1 MSGARS
7 LDSAIPGSLDPFQ
20 ELMLYALL
28 TPLRETYGPLN
39 LIKYIT
45 FRAAAA
51 GALSILLV
59 LLLGPSLIRL
69 IRRLN
74 IGQNIR
80 DEVPESHKGKAGTP
94 TMGGVLILA
103 AGIVAVLLFADL
115 RNRQIQLGL
124 LVAVSLGLLGFI
136 DDYVKVRLRKPR
148 GLSKTAKLV
157 SQLALAFI
165 VGAVLYFI
173 PVDPA
178 NRSTTNVL
186 LFKNVIV
193 QFGWLYIPFVMFV
206 IVSASNAVNLA
217 DGLDGLAAGL
227 VTIALGSY
235 AVLSYVSGHYRLAQ
249 YLNITFIPTGGEMTV
264 FCLALVGACLG
275 FMWFNAY
282 PAQVFMGDTGS
293 LPLGGILGLAAILCK
308 HEMLLPIVGGV
319 LVMETGSTLLQI
331 GYFHATG
338 GKRLFRMAP
347 LHHHFELAGWSE
359 PQVVTRFMILAVLF
373 GLGALATLKIR

>member
-1 MSGARS
+1 
-7 LDSAIPGSLDPFQ
+7 
-20 ELMLYALL
+20 MLYALL
-28 TPLRETYGPLN
+28 MSWRDSFGPLN
-39 LIKYIT
+39 IVRYIT
-45 FRAAAA
+45 VRAAAA
-51 GALSILLV
+51 GGLAIVLV
-59 LLLGPSLIRL
+59 LLLGPALIRFV
-69 IRRLN
+69 RRLN
-74 IGQNIR
+74 IGQNVR
-80 DEVPESHKGKAGTP
+80 EEVPESHKGKAGTP
-94 TMGGVLILA
+94 TMGGVLILV

-124 LVAVSLGLLGFI
+124 LVATWLGLLGFI
-136 DDYVKVRLRKPR
+136 DDYVKVRLRRPR

-157 SQLALAFI
+157 SQFALAFF

-186 LFKNVIV
+186 LFKNVVV
-193 QFGWLYIPFVMFV
+193 QFGWFYIPFVMLV
-206 IVSASNAVNLA
+206 MVSASNAVNLA

-227 VTIALGSY
+227 VIIALGSY
-235 AVLSYVSGHYRLAQ
+235 GVLTYVSGHYKLAQ
-249 YLNITFIPTGGEMTV
+249 YLNVMFVPTGGEMTI
-264 FCLALVGACLG
+264 FCLAIVGACMG
-275 FMWFNAY
+275 FLWFNAW

-308 HEMLLPIVGGV
+308 HETLLPIVGGV

-331 GYFHATG
+331 VWFHATG

-347 LHHHFELAGWSE
+347 LHHHFELVGWSE

-373 GLGALATLKIR
+373 GLAALGTLKIR

>member
-1 MSGARS
+1 V
-7 LDSAIPGSLDPFQ
+7 
-20 ELMLYALL
+20 LYAWLMS
-28 TPLRETYGPLN
+28 LRDAFGPLN
-39 LIKYIT
+39 IVRYIT
-45 FRAAAA
+45 VRAAAA
-51 GALSILLV
+51 GGLAIVLV
-59 LLLGPSLIRL
+59 LLLGPPLIRL
-69 IRRLN
+69 VRRLN
-74 IGQNIR
+74 IGQNVR
-80 DEVPESHKGKAGTP
+80 DEVPQSHKGKAGTP

-103 AGIVAVLLFADL
+103 AGIIAVLLFADL

-124 LVAVSLGLLGFI
+124 LVATWLGLLGFI
-136 DDYVKVRLRKPR
+136 DDYVKVRLRRPR
-148 GLSKTAKLV
+148 GLSKTVKLV
-157 SQLALAFI
+157 SQFALSFF

-193 QFGWLYIPFVMFV
+193 QFGWFYIPFVMLV
-206 IVSASNAVNLA
+206 MVSASNAVNLA
-217 DGLDGLAAGL
+217 DGIDGLAAGL
-227 VTIALGSY
+227 VIVALGSY
-235 AVLSYVSGHYRLAQ
+235 GVLTYVSGHYKLAQ
-249 YLNITFIPTGGEMTV
+249 YLNVMFVPTGGEMTI
-264 FCLALVGACLG
+264 FCLAIVGACMG
-275 FMWFNAY
+275 FLWFNAW

-308 HEMLLPIVGGV
+308 HEILLPIVGGV

-331 GYFHATG
+331 AWFHATG

-373 GLGALATLKIR
+373 GLAALGTLKIR

>member
-1 MSGARS
+1 
-7 LDSAIPGSLDPFQ
+7 
-20 ELMLYALL
+20 MLYALL
-28 TPLRETYGPLN
+28 VPLRDAFRPLN
-39 LIKYIT
+39 LFKYIT

-51 GALSILLV
+51 GAVGILLV
-59 LLLGPSLIRL
+59 LLLGPVMIRL
-69 IRRLN
+69 VRRLN
-74 IGQNIR
+74 IGQNVR
-80 DEVPESHKGKAGTP
+80 EEVPQTHRAKAGTP
-94 TMGGVLILA
+94 TMGGLLILA
-103 AGIVAVLLFADL
+103 AGVVAVLLFGDL
-115 RNRQIQLGL
+115 GNRQIQLGL
-124 LVAVSLGLLGFI
+124 LTVVWLGALGFA
-136 DDYVKVRLRKPR
+136 DDYVKVKLHKPR
-148 GLSKTAKLV
+148 GLSKTVKLV
-157 SQLALAFI
+157 AQLALALF
-165 VGAVLYFI
+165 VGAVLYFV

-186 LFKNVIV
+186 LLKNVVV
-193 QFGWLYIPFVMFV
+193 QFSWLYIPFVMFV

-227 VTIALGSY
+227 MTIALGSY
-235 AVLSYVSGHYRLAQ
+235 AVLCYVSGHIRLAQ

-293 LPLGGILGLAAILCK
+293 LPLGGLLGLVAILCK
-308 HEMLLPIVGGV
+308 HEMLLPIIGGV
-319 LVMETGSTLLQI
+319 LVMETGSTILQI
-331 GYFHATG
+331 GYFRATK

>member
-1 MSGARS
+1 V
-7 LDSAIPGSLDPFQ
+7 
-20 ELMLYALL
+20 LYALL

-39 LIKYIT
+39 LIRYIT

-80 DEVPESHKGKAGTP
+80 NEVPESHKGKAGTP

-124 LVAVSLGLLGFI
+124 LVAVALGLLGFI
-136 DDYVKVRLRKPR
+136 DDYIKVRLRKPR

-157 SQLALAFI
+157 SQFGLAFV

-249 YLNITFIPTGGEMTV
+249 YLNIMFIPTGGEMTV

-373 GLGALATLKIR
+373 GLGAMATLKIR

>member
-1 MSGARS
+1 
-7 LDSAIPGSLDPFQ
+7 
-20 ELMLYALL
+20 MLYSLL
-28 TPLRETYGPLN
+28 WPLRDSFGPLN
-39 LIKYIT
+39 LFKYIT

-51 GALSILLV
+51 GAVAIVLV
-59 LLLGPSLIRL
+59 LLLGPALIRL
-69 IRRLN
+69 VRRLN
-74 IGQNIR
+74 IGQNVR

-94 TMGGVLILA
+94 TMGGLLILA

-124 LVAVSLGLLGFI
+124 IVAAWLGLLGFV

-148 GLSKTAKLV
+148 GLSKTLKLLG
-157 SQLALAFI
+157 QFGLAFL
-165 VGAVLYFI
+165 VGAVLYFV

-186 LFKNVIV
+186 LFKNIVV
-193 QFGWLYIPFVMFV
+193 QFGWFYIPFVMLV
-206 IVSASNAVNLA
+206 MVSASNAVNLA

-227 VTIALGSY
+227 VTVALGCY
-235 AVLSYVSGHYRLAQ
+235 AVLCYVSGHYKLAQ
-249 YLNITFIPTGGEMTV
+249 YLNIMFIPTGGELTIL
-264 FCLALVGACLG
+264 CLALVGACLG
-275 FMWFNAY
+275 FLWFNAW

-293 LPLGGILGLAAILCK
+293 LPLGGLLGLAAILCK
-308 HEMLLPIVGGV
+308 HEMLLPIAGGV

-331 GYFHATG
+331 GYYHLTG

-347 LHHHFELAGWSE
+347 LHHHYELAGWSE

-373 GLGALATLKIR
+373 ALAALATLKIR

>member
-1 MSGARS
+1 
-7 LDSAIPGSLDPFQ
+7 
-20 ELMLYALL
+20 MLYALL
-28 TPLRETYGPLN
+28 VPLRDAFRPLN
-39 LIKYIT
+39 LFKYIT

-51 GALSILLV
+51 GAVGILLV
-59 LLLGPSLIRL
+59 LLLGPVMIRL
-69 IRRLN
+69 VRRLN
-74 IGQNIR
+74 IGQNVR
-80 DEVPESHKGKAGTP
+80 EEVPQTHRAKAGTP
-94 TMGGVLILA
+94 TMGGLLILA
-103 AGIVAVLLFADL
+103 AGVVAVLLFGDL
-115 RNRQIQLGL
+115 GNRQIQLGL
-124 LVAVSLGLLGFI
+124 LTVVWLGALGFA
-136 DDYVKVRLRKPR
+136 DDYVKVKLHKPR
-148 GLSKTAKLV
+148 GLSKTVKLV
-157 SQLALAFI
+157 AQLALALF
-165 VGAVLYFI
+165 VGAVLYFV

-186 LFKNVIV
+186 LLKNVVV
-193 QFGWLYIPFVMFV
+193 QFSWLYIPFVMFV

-227 VTIALGSY
+227 MTIALGSY
-235 AVLSYVSGHYRLAQ
+235 AVLCYVSGHIRLAQ

-264 FCLALVGACLG
+264 FCLAMVGACLG

-293 LPLGGILGLAAILCK
+293 LPLGGLLGLVAILCK
-308 HEMLLPIVGGV
+308 HEMLLPIIGGV
-319 LVMETGSTLLQI
+319 LVMETGSTILQI
-331 GYFHATG
+331 GYFRATK

>member
-1 MSGARS
+1 
-7 LDSAIPGSLDPFQ
+7 
-20 ELMLYALL
+20 MLYALL

-69 IRRLN
+69 IRWLN

-124 LVAVSLGLLGFI
+124 LVAVSLGLLGFV

-157 SQLALAFI
+157 SQFALAFI

-249 YLNITFIPTGGEMTV
+249 YLNIMFIPTGGEMTV

-308 HEMLLPIVGGV
+308 HEVLLPIVGGV

-373 GLGALATLKIR
+373 ALGAMATLKIR

>member
-1 MSGARS
+1 
-7 LDSAIPGSLDPFQ
+7 
-20 ELMLYALL
+20 MLYQLL
-28 TPLRETYGPLN
+28 WPLRESFGPLN
-39 LIKYIT
+39 LVKYIT

-51 GALSILLV
+51 GALAIVLV
-59 LLLGPSLIRL
+59 LVLGPAVIRL
-69 IRRLN
+69 VRRLN

-94 TMGGVLILA
+94 TMGGLLILA

-124 LVAVSLGLLGFI
+124 LTACWLGLLGFV
-136 DDYVKVRLRKPR
+136 DDYVKVRLKKPR
-148 GLSKTAKLV
+148 GLSKTVKLV
-157 SQLALAFI
+157 GQFGLAFF

-186 LFKNVIV
+186 LFKNIVV
-193 QFGWLYIPFVMFV
+193 QFGWFYVPFVMLV
-206 IVSASNAVNLA
+206 IVSTSNAVNLA

-227 VTIALGSY
+227 VTVALGSY
-235 AVLSYVSGHYRLAQ
+235 AVLSYVSGHYKLAQ
-249 YLNITFIPTGGEMTV
+249 YLNVMFIPTGGEMTI
-264 FCLALVGACLG
+264 FCLAMVGACMG
-275 FMWFNAY
+275 FLWFNAW

-308 HEMLLPIVGGV
+308 HEILLPIVGGV
-319 LVMETGSTLLQI
+319 FVMETGSTLLQI
-331 GYFHATG
+331 GYFHATA
-338 GKRLFRMAP
+338 GKRLFKMAP

-373 GLGALATLKIR
+373 ALAALATLKIR

>member
-1 MSGARS
+1 
-7 LDSAIPGSLDPFQ
+7 
-20 ELMLYALL
+20 MLYALL

-124 LVAVSLGLLGFI
+124 LVAVTLGLLGFI
-136 DDYVKVRLRKPR
+136 DDYIKVRLRKPR

-157 SQLALAFI
+157 SQFGLAFV

-249 YLNITFIPTGGEMTV
+249 YLNIMFIPTGGEMTV

-373 GLGALATLKIR
+373 ALGAMATLKIR

>member
-1 MSGARS
+1 VLYLLLMSLSESFR
-7 LDSAIPGSLDPFQ
+7 
-20 ELMLYALL
+20 
-28 TPLRETYGPLN
+28 PLHVL
-39 LIKYIT
+39 KYIT

-51 GALSILLV
+51 GGLAIILV

-69 IRRLN
+69 VRRLN
-74 IGQNIR
+74 IGQNVR
-80 DEVPESHKGKAGTP
+80 DEVPESHRGKAGTP

-103 AGIVAVLLFADL
+103 AGIIAVLLFADI

-124 LVAVSLGLLGFI
+124 LVAFWLGLLGFL

-148 GLSKTAKLV
+148 GISKTVKLV
-157 SQLALAFI
+157 AQFGLAFF

-186 LFKNVIV
+186 LFKNIIV
-193 QFGWLYIPFVMFV
+193 QFGWFYIPFVMLV
-206 IVSASNAVNLA
+206 MVSASNAVNLA

-227 VTIALGSY
+227 VVIAMGSY
-235 AVLSYVSGHYRLAQ
+235 AVLSYVSGNFKLAQ
-249 YLNITFIPTGGEMTV
+249 YLNIMFVPTGGEMTV
-264 FCLALVGACLG
+264 FCLAVVGSCLG
-275 FMWFNAY
+275 FLWFNCW

-293 LPLGGILGLAAILCK
+293 LPLGGLLGLAAILCK
-308 HEMLLPIVGGV
+308 HEILLPIVGGV

-331 GYFHATG
+331 AWFHTTN

-347 LHHHFELAGWSE
+347 LHHHFELKGWSE

-373 GLGALATLKIR
+373 GLAALGTLKIR

>member
-1 MSGARS
+1 
-7 LDSAIPGSLDPFQ
+7 
-20 ELMLYALL
+20 MLYSLL
-28 TPLRETYGPLN
+28 MSLRHSFGPLN
-39 LIKYIT
+39 VMKYIT

-51 GALSILLV
+51 GGLAIVLV

-69 IRRLN
+69 VRRLN

-103 AGIVAVLLFADL
+103 AGIIAVLLFADL

-124 LVAVSLGLLGFI
+124 LVVTWLGLLGFV

-148 GLSKTAKLV
+148 GLSKTVKLV
-157 SQLALAFI
+157 SQFGLALF

-186 LFKNVIV
+186 LYKNVIV
-193 QFGWLYIPFVMFV
+193 QFGWFYIPFVMLV

-227 VTIALGSY
+227 VIIALASY
-235 AVLSYVSGHYRLAQ
+235 AVLSYVSGHYKLAQ
-249 YLNITFIPTGGEMTV
+249 YLNIMFVPTGGEMTI
-264 FCLALVGACLG
+264 FCLAMVGACLG
-275 FMWFNAY
+275 FLWFNAW

-308 HEMLLPIVGGV
+308 HEILLPIVGGV

-331 GYFHATG
+331 VWFHATR

-373 GLGALATLKIR
+373 GLAALGTLKIR

>member
-1 MSGARS
+1 V
-7 LDSAIPGSLDPFQ
+7 
-20 ELMLYALL
+20 LYALL

-39 LIKYIT
+39 LIRYIT

-80 DEVPESHKGKAGTP
+80 NEVPESHKGKAGTP

-124 LVAVSLGLLGFI
+124 LVAVALGLLGFI
-136 DDYVKVRLRKPR
+136 DDYIKVRLRKPR

-157 SQLALAFI
+157 SQFGLAFV

-249 YLNITFIPTGGEMTV
+249 YLNIMFIPTGGEMTV

-373 GLGALATLKIR
+373 ALGAMATLKIR